1 MNTPLSWVKAYV
13 PELECTEKE
22 YMDAMTLSGTKVE
35 GYEKF
40 DADLDKIIVGR
51 IEKIENERVEP
62 HPEEILIMAQKYK
75 SPELCNYYCSNQCPI
90 GQQYVPEVKIQDLS
104 QIVLKMVD
112 SLNTVQDNQR
122 RLISITA
129 DGIVD
134 DSEIDDFVSIQEEL
148 EKISITVEALQLWTE
163 QMVANGA
170 IDMDKYEA
178 RRKRK

>member
-1 MNTPLSWVKAYV
+1 
-13 PELECTEKE
+13 
-22 YMDAMTLSGTKVE
+22 
-35 GYEKF
+35 
-40 DADLDKIIVGR
+40 
-51 IEKIENERVEP
+51 
-62 HPEEILIMAQKYK
+62 MAQKYK

-178 RRKRK
+178 RRKRN

>member
-1 MNTPLSWVKAYV
+1 
-13 PELECTEKE
+13 
-22 YMDAMTLSGTKVE
+22 
-35 GYEKF
+35 
-40 DADLDKIIVGR
+40 
-51 IEKIENERVEP
+51 
-62 HPEEILIMAQKYK
+62 MAQKYK

-90 GQQYVPEVKIQDLS
+90 GQQYVPEVKIQDLC

-178 RRKRK
+178 

>member
-1 MNTPLSWVKAYV
+1 MPDWPTVCA
-13 PELECTEKE
+13 
-22 YMDAMTLSGTKVE
+22 
-35 GYEKF
+35 
-40 DADLDKIIVGR
+40 
-51 IEKIENERVEP
+51 
-62 HPEEILIMAQKYK
+62 
-75 SPELCNYYCSNQCPI
+75 
-90 GQQYVPEVKIQDLS
+90 EVKIQDLS

-170 IDMDKYEA
+170 IDMDKYED
-178 RRKRK
+178 RRKRN

>member
-1 MNTPLSWVKAYV
+1 
-13 PELECTEKE
+13 
-22 YMDAMTLSGTKVE
+22 
-35 GYEKF
+35 
-40 DADLDKIIVGR
+40 
-51 IEKIENERVEP
+51 
-62 HPEEILIMAQKYK
+62 
-75 SPELCNYYCSNQCPI
+75 
-90 GQQYVPEVKIQDLS
+90 
-104 QIVLKMVD
+104 MVD

-170 IDMDKYEA
+170 IDMDKYED
-178 RRKRK
+178 RRKRN

>member
-1 MNTPLSWVKAYV
+1 M
-13 PELECTEKE
+13 
-22 YMDAMTLSGTKVE
+22 
-35 GYEKF
+35 
-40 DADLDKIIVGR
+40 
-51 IEKIENERVEP
+51 
-62 HPEEILIMAQKYK
+62 
-75 SPELCNYYCSNQCPI
+75 
-90 GQQYVPEVKIQDLS
+90 PEVKIHDLS
-104 QIVLKMVD
+104 QMVLKMVY

-170 IDMDKYEA
+170 IDMDKYED
-178 RRKRK
+178 RRKRN

>member
-1 MNTPLSWVKAYV
+1 
-13 PELECTEKE
+13 
-22 YMDAMTLSGTKVE
+22 
-35 GYEKF
+35 
-40 DADLDKIIVGR
+40 
-51 IEKIENERVEP
+51 
-62 HPEEILIMAQKYK
+62 MAQKYK

>member
-1 MNTPLSWVKAYV
+1 MSDWSTVCARGK
-13 PELECTEKE
+13 
-22 YMDAMTLSGTKVE
+22 
-35 GYEKF
+35 
-40 DADLDKIIVGR
+40 
-51 IEKIENERVEP
+51 
-62 HPEEILIMAQKYK
+62 
-75 SPELCNYYCSNQCPI
+75 
-90 GQQYVPEVKIQDLS
+90 
-104 QIVLKMVD
+104 IVLKMVD

>member
-1 MNTPLSWVKAYV
+1 M
-13 PELECTEKE
+13 
-22 YMDAMTLSGTKVE
+22 
-35 GYEKF
+35 
-40 DADLDKIIVGR
+40 
-51 IEKIENERVEP
+51 
-62 HPEEILIMAQKYK
+62 
-75 SPELCNYYCSNQCPI
+75 
-90 GQQYVPEVKIQDLS
+90 PEVKIQDLS

-170 IDMDKYEA
+170 IDMDKYED
-178 RRKRK
+178 RRKRN

>member
-1 MNTPLSWVKAYV
+1 M
-13 PELECTEKE
+13 
-22 YMDAMTLSGTKVE
+22 
-35 GYEKF
+35 
-40 DADLDKIIVGR
+40 
-51 IEKIENERVEP
+51 
-62 HPEEILIMAQKYK
+62 
-75 SPELCNYYCSNQCPI
+75 
-90 GQQYVPEVKIQDLS
+90 PEVKIQDLS

-122 RLISITA
+122 RLISISA

-163 QMVANGA
+163 QMVANGL

>member
-1 MNTPLSWVKAYV
+1 
-13 PELECTEKE
+13 
-22 YMDAMTLSGTKVE
+22 
-35 GYEKF
+35 
-40 DADLDKIIVGR
+40 
-51 IEKIENERVEP
+51 
-62 HPEEILIMAQKYK
+62 
-75 SPELCNYYCSNQCPI
+75 
-90 GQQYVPEVKIQDLS
+90 
-104 QIVLKMVD
+104 MVD

>member
-1 MNTPLSWVKAYV
+1 M
-13 PELECTEKE
+13 
-22 YMDAMTLSGTKVE
+22 
-35 GYEKF
+35 
-40 DADLDKIIVGR
+40 
-51 IEKIENERVEP
+51 
-62 HPEEILIMAQKYK
+62 
-75 SPELCNYYCSNQCPI
+75 
-90 GQQYVPEVKIQDLS
+90 PEVKIQDLS

>member
-1 MNTPLSWVKAYV
+1 
-13 PELECTEKE
+13 
-22 YMDAMTLSGTKVE
+22 
-35 GYEKF
+35 
-40 DADLDKIIVGR
+40 
-51 IEKIENERVEP
+51 
-62 HPEEILIMAQKYK
+62 
-75 SPELCNYYCSNQCPI
+75 
-90 GQQYVPEVKIQDLS
+90 
-104 QIVLKMVD
+104 MVD

-170 IDMDKYEA
+170 IDMDK
-178 RRKRK
+178 